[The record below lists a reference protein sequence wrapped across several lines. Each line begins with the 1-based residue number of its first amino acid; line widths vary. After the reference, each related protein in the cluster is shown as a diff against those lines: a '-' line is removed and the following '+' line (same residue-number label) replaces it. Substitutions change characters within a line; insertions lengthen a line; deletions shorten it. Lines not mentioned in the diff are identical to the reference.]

1 MNTTNQVTHKN
12 IDMQPV
18 SAVDEA
24 SSFDIF
30 WKKNRYA
37 QHAKVEVTDELE
49 IVTFPAS
56 VSDDSHLNDASRF
69 LTAQGINKKPGQDAQ
84 YRADLNQVLDDVR
97 VIDLVS
103 TNGADMSVQTDVEHW
118 AYFKKIATSIKY
130 AKILISKGYEI
141 RDCYRNKDK
150 EIVVKFAHTGS
161 LELSDISP
169 RTIWLNRQAWN
180 LKGSYDG
187 WEVTTDRTGNLKAVK
202 H

>member
-1 MNTTNQVTHKN
+1 MNTMNQVTKQN

-18 SAVDEA
+18 NAVDDY

-30 WKKNRYA
+30 LKNSRYA

-49 IVTFPAS
+49 IMTFPTS
-56 VSDDSHLNDASRF
+56 VSDDRHINDATRF
-69 LTAQGINKKPGQDAQ
+69 LTAQGINKKTGKDAQ
-84 YRADLNQVLDDVR
+84 YGADLNQVLSDVQ

-118 AYFKKIATSIKY
+118 AYFKKIAALIKY
-130 AKILISKGYEI
+130 TKILISKGYEI
-141 RDCYRNKDK
+141 RDCYENKDK
-150 EIVVKFAHTGS
+150 QFVVKFAHTGS

-187 WEVTTDRTGNLKAVK
+187 WEVTTDGAGNLKVVK